1 VHRRSGSQS
10 LYGRLLVRRWC
21 RILVLIIGGD
31 GGGGWPLCNCNK
43 ERIASGTFDD
53 SGMQIYA
60 SRFAYGTVRR
70 CVIKVG
76 RWYADACE
84 WISKSSQP
92 PQFEIYVEWCGDG
105 SLRLESSP
113 DLGCMR
119 LETLLWFIVYD
130 LSYMILF
137 CGYELDSSTKMT
149 GIYVFYRAYML
160 ALMCQTKNLQYTC
173 YRNYYYEIYT
183 LWLSPESIRSSV
195 LIERLILVALWPWAI
210 DACRDPWRWKRP
222 WWIGKEG
229 KSYSSEMER
238 KPWHLEFSSDYC
250 QASAYDGGRNGAGV
264 HRGLLQ

>member
-1 VHRRSGSQS
+1 MVHRRSGSQS

-21 RILVLIIGGD
+21 GILVLIIGGD

-92 PQFEIYVEWCGDG
+92 PNLKYMLNGVGMVLDVG
-105 SLRLESSP
+105 SESSP
-113 DLGCMR
+113 YLGCMR

-149 GIYVFYRAYML
+149 GIY
-160 ALMCQTKNLQYTC
+160 
-173 YRNYYYEIYT
+173 
-183 LWLSPESIRSSV
+183 
-195 LIERLILVALWPWAI
+195 
-210 DACRDPWRWKRP
+210 
-222 WWIGKEG
+222 
-229 KSYSSEMER
+229 
-238 KPWHLEFSSDYC
+238 
-250 QASAYDGGRNGAGV
+250 
-264 HRGLLQ
+264 